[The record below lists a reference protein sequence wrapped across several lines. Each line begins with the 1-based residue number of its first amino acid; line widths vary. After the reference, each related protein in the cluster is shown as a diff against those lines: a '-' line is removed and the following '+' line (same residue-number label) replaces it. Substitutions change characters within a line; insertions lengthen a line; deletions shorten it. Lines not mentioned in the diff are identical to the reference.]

1 MNSPHNMIGLR
12 WKKIIR
18 DLWMN
23 RGRSLLV
30 VSAITVG
37 MVGVSA
43 VLCAYSILVR
53 ELDANYMRTNP
64 ASAIIVTDAVDD
76 NLLKTVQRL
85 PGVGS
90 VEARGLFK
98 ARVMVDQDEWK
109 PFLLHVIDDF
119 DAMRI
124 RKSKRGQGDWPPRTG
139 DILIE
144 RVALRVARK
153 SIGDNVNVC
162 LPGGSERKLRISGTL
177 HDPGEAP
184 AWMEG
189 LVYGYVSSETLRM
202 LGKTSLNE
210 ILLTVAETPLDKNHI
225 RTTVKSITNRMEGM
239 GYRIERIEIP
249 EPGHHPH
256 QSQLQALLFLLQA
269 FGGLSFV
276 LSVVLVFTLM
286 GATMTQQVRQIGV
299 MKAIGGRTG
308 QMAGMYL
315 GGALFLGA
323 IAVAVGLPAGVAG
336 ARAYAAFAAR
346 MLNFE
351 IVDASVPFWTYGLL
365 VLIGLLAPVASA
377 AYPVWKGSRVSVREA
392 ITDYGITAS
401 KTKGGWIGKVI
412 AQSTGLSRPLLLSL
426 RNTFRRK
433 GRIALTLG
441 TLAIGGAMF
450 ITALNVGASI
460 KKTINTFRDAMRYD
474 LNVTLSRPILP
485 ADVEPVVKKVP
496 GVVRMEGWA
505 RAKASL
511 VYGDGTDG
519 NEFTVMAPPP
529 ETNLLRPRIAKGRW
543 LSPDDRNDLV
553 VNHIFMDRESHLRIG
568 DEVVLRIGTEKT
580 KWRIVG
586 VMRQI
591 GEPRGFANPAY
602 LSDLTRSKGL
612 VGTLSIVTHDRTLDT
627 HRAAAKGLER
637 ALAEAGMGVQDMV
650 SIYDIQR
657 ILEDHFLVLT
667 MLLLIMSGLI
677 VIVGG
682 LGLMTTM
689 SIQVMERTREIG
701 VMRAIGASSHDLMR
715 MIGIEALVIGL
726 LSWGIAVVLAVPL
739 SKVVADLFGM
749 IFLKTTLDF
758 AVSPVAFVLW
768 LGVVVIF
775 SMLASF
781 FPTRKAI
788 RLTVRETLA
797 YE

>member
-1 MNSPHNMIGLR
+1 MRKSFNMVSLR

-37 MVGVSA
+37 MIGVSA

-64 ASAIIVTDAVDD
+64 ASAIIVIDAVDE
-76 NLLKTVQRL
+76 NLLKTVQQL

-90 VEARGLFK
+90 VEARGFFQ
-98 ARVMVDQDEWK
+98 ARIMVDRDEWK
-109 PFLLHVIDDF
+109 TLLLHVIDDF

-124 RKSKRGQGDWPPRTG
+124 SKSKREQGDWPPRTG

-153 SIGDNVNVC
+153 SIGDDVNVC
-162 LPGGSERKLRISGTL
+162 LPGGSERKLRISGTI

-189 LVYGYVSSETLRM
+189 LVYGYVTRETLGM

-210 ILLTVAETPLDKNHI
+210 FLLTVAERPFDKVHI
-225 RTTVKSITNRMEGM
+225 RATVKSVTNWMERE

-256 QSQLQALLFLLQA
+256 QTQLQTLLFLLQT

-276 LSVVLVFTLM
+276 LSTVLVITLM
-286 GATMTQQVRQIGV
+286 GATMVQQVRQIGV
-299 MKAIGGRTG
+299 MKAIGARTG

-315 GGALFLGA
+315 GSALLLGV
-323 IAVAVGLPAGVAG
+323 IAVAIGLPAGMAG

-351 IVDASVPFWTYGLL
+351 IMDASVPFWTYGMLL
-365 VLIGLLAPVASA
+365 LIGLLAPVASA
-377 AYPVWKGSRVSVREA
+377 TYPVWKGSRVSVREA
-392 ITDYGITAS
+392 ITDYGITAAN
-401 KTKGGWIGKVI
+401 KEDRFIGKVI
-412 AQSTGLSRPLLLSL
+412 VQSTAIGRPLLLSL

-460 KKTINTFRDAMRYD
+460 KKTIDTFRDAMRYD
-474 LNVTLSRPILP
+474 LNVTLSRPKLP
-485 ADVEPVVKKVP
+485 ADVEPVVEKAA
-496 GVVRMEGWA
+496 GVVRMEGWV

-511 VYGDGTDG
+511 IYGDGTDG
-519 NEFTVMAPPP
+519 NEFVIVAPPP
-529 ETNLLRPRIAKGRW
+529 GTNLLLPRFAKGRW
-543 LSPDDRNDLV
+543 LSPEVRNALV
-553 VNHIFMDRESHLRIG
+553 VNHIFMDREPHLKIG
-568 DEVVLRIGTEKT
+568 DEVVLRIGAEKT

-591 GEPRGFANPAY
+591 GEPRGFVNPAY

-612 VGTLSIVTHDRTLDT
+612 VGALSIVTHDRTLDT
-627 HRAAAKGLER
+627 HRAAARGLER
-637 ALAEAGMGVQDMV
+637 ALAEAGMGVQDMI
-650 SIYDIQR
+650 SIHDIQR

-715 MIGIEALVIGL
+715 MIGIEGLVIGL
-726 LSWGIAVVLAVPL
+726 LSWVIAALLAVPL
-739 SKVVADLFGM
+739 SKLVADVFGM

-768 LGVVVIF
+768 LGVVAIF

-781 FPTRKAI
+781 FPARKAI